1 MKIAYVSFMRKI
13 VISGLLH
20 FVSWFWLN
28 FNIFNCRVPLYLRVH
43 LHSAI
48 SYTISNGKV
57 HLYELMY
64 LKMYCEKNAG
74 LFLVVFDRLLKRMFI
89 NVENFGNLTC
99 AECSWV
105 GLTFM
110 NIVYFFQ
117 RSNCIILDYK
127 VDTCN
132 DYETELFIEIT

>member
-1 MKIAYVSFMRKI
+1 M
-13 VISGLLH
+13 
-20 FVSWFWLN
+20 
-28 FNIFNCRVPLYLRVH
+28 
-43 LHSAI
+43 HSAI

-99 AECSWV
+99 AEWPSWISF
-105 GLTFM
+105 TFIKGQTVS
-110 NIVYFFQ
+110 IV
-117 RSNCIILDYK
+117 S
-127 VDTCN
+127 
-132 DYETELFIEIT
+132 